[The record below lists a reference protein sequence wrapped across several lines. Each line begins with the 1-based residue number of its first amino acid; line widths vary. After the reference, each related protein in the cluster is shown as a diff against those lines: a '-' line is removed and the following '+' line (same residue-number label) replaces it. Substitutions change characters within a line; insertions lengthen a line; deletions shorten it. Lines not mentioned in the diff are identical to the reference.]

1 MIATLPLWLEHGTD
15 EDAALLRA
23 EEAAL
28 IEAGED
34 LLRRMEAQKARDIR
48 QIIPP
53 RAKLPDY
60 AI

>member
-1 MIATLPLWLEHGTD
+1 MTATLPLWLEHGTD

-34 LLRRMEAQKARDIR
+34 LLRRMESQKVRDIR
-48 QIIPP
+48 QIIPRP
-53 RAKLPDY
+53 VKLPDY
-60 AI
+60 TI

>member
-1 MIATLPLWLEHGTD
+1 MTATLPLWLEHGTD

-28 IEAGED
+28 IKAGED
-34 LLRRMEAQKARDIR
+34 LLRRMEAQKVRDIR
-48 QIIPP
+48 QIIPH
-53 RAKLPDY
+53 RIKLPDY